1 MIVFAIDPGPVQ
13 SGWVLYGD
21 EDVELGL
28 DRVRDCGVDANQDML
43 RWVQHGQG
51 AGMLAIET
59 MQANYGIVGD
69 SVISTL
75 VWIGRFKQA
84 WHDPEQVVLISRQRV
99 KAAICNGN
107 AKATDSGVRT
117 ALIERIGVPGTKK
130 APGPTYGVTSH
141 AWSALAVAVTAQL
154 REIA

>member
-21 EDVELGL
+21 EDVEPGL
-28 DRVRDCGVDANQDML
+28 DRVRDCGVDDNQDML

-84 WHDPEQVVLISRQRV
+84 WRDPEQVLLISRQRV

-107 AKATDSGVRT
+107 AKAADSGVRT